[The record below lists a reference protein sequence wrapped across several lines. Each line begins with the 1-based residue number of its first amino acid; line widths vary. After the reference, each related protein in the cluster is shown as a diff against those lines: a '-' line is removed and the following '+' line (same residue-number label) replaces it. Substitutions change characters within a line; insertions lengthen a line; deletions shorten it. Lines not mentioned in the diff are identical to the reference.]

1 MSGKTDQAHGQV
13 AGLLSA
19 YIDGEVTA
27 DETAVIESHL
37 ATCAHCQRDLTALRQ
52 TVALLSELP
61 SVAAPRPFT
70 LRPADV
76 AQVERR
82 PADRVA
88 WWQWVTKAPGVVAG
102 LAALLCVVLV
112 GGVLL
117 MGRLGPGVVL
127 DMAPAATSVAFE
139 KAAAEPEAVPAGAE
153 KSLSLAEQTEE
164 APTTSTPVP
173 APEKPLEPQR
183 EEMVEESTMDAGA
196 WADGEHEV
204 KEGVGAGAVP
214 AASPTMMAAAT
225 AQRLAPAPAEA
236 EQADRALE
244 EPAAANAPP
253 SAAPPPQPTATPIAL
268 LPVKDMEI
276 EIRPGVILVSGR
288 LPLVEG
294 RSLLAELWREGQLI
308 QWAMPESQRATV
320 EADGQFALRLEA
332 QPAIPGFDLFAVEPA
347 EYEIRIRPVDPLA
360 PVEARIPF
368 DTFLPPSGE

>member
-27 DETAVIESHL
+27 DERVVIESHL

-61 SVAAPRPFT
+61 SVPAPRPFT

-82 PADRVA
+82 SPDSLA
-88 WWQWVTKAPGVVAG
+88 WWQWVAKTPGVVAG

-117 MGRLGPGVVL
+117 MGRVSPGAVL

-139 KAAAEPEAVPAGAE
+139 KAAPEPEAMPAAAE
-153 KSLSLAEQTEE
+153 KSLSLAEQPEE
-164 APTTSTPVP
+164 APTSIP

-183 EEMVEESTMDAGA
+183 EEMVEESMMDAEA

-214 AASPTMMAAAT
+214 AASPTVMAAAT
-225 AQRLAPAPAEA
+225 AQPLAPAPAE
-236 EQADRALE
+236 ADRALE
-244 EPAAANAPP
+244 EPAAANAAR
-253 SAAPPPQPTATPIAL
+253 SATPPPQPTATPIAL
-268 LPVKDMEI
+268 LPVTDVEI
-276 EIRPGVILVSGR
+276 EIQPGVILVSGR

-308 QWAMPESQRATV
+308 EWAIPESQRATV

-332 QPAIPGFDLFAVEPA
+332 PPTIPAFDLFAVEPA
-347 EYEIRIRPVDPLA
+347 QYEIRIRPVDPLA

-368 DTFLPPSGE
+368 NTFLPPSAE

>member
-1 MSGKTDQAHGQV
+1 VSGQTDQAHGQV

-27 DETAVIESHL
+27 DERAVIESHL
-37 ATCAHCQRDLTALRQ
+37 ATCADCQRDLTALRQ
-52 TVALLSELP
+52 TVALLSQLP

-88 WWQWVTKAPGVVAG
+88 WWQWVAKTPGVVAG

-117 MGRLGPGVVL
+117 MGRVGPGAVL

-139 KAAAEPEAVPAGAE
+139 KSAIEPEAMPAAAE
-153 KSLSLAEQTEE
+153 KSLSLAEQPEE
-164 APTTSTPVP
+164 APTSTPT
-173 APEKPLEPQR
+173 PEMPLEPQR
-183 EEMVEESTMDAGA
+183 EEVAEESMMDAGG

-204 KEGVGAGAVP
+204 KEGVGAEALP
-214 AASPTMMAAAT
+214 AASPTAVAAAT
-225 AQRLAPAPAEA
+225 AQPVAPAPAEA

-244 EPAAANAPP
+244 EPAAANVAP
-253 SAAPPPQPTATPIAL
+253 SATRSPQPTSTAIAL
-268 LPVKDMEI
+268 LPVQDVEI
-276 EIRPGVILVSGR
+276 EIQPGVILVSGR
-288 LPLVEG
+288 LPLAEG
-294 RSLLAELWREGQLI
+294 QPLLAGLWREGQLI
-308 QWAMPESQRATV
+308 EWATPESQRTV
-320 EADGQFALRLEA
+320 MDADGQFALRLEA
-332 QPAIPGFDLFAVEPA
+332 PPATPGFYLFAVEPA
-347 EYEIRIRPVDPLA
+347 QYEIRIRPVDPLA

-368 DTFLPPSGE
+368 DTFLSPSAE

>member
-276 EIRPGVILVSGR
+276 EIQPGVILVSGR

-294 RSLLAELWREGQLI
+294 RPLLAQLWRAGQLI
-308 QWAMPESQRATV
+308 QWAIPESQRTTV
-320 EADGQFALRLEA
+320 DADGQFALRLEA
-332 QPAIPGFDLFAVEPA
+332 PPTIPAFDLFAVEPA

>member
-27 DETAVIESHL
+27 DERAVIESHL
-37 ATCAHCQRDLTALRQ
+37 ATCADCQRDLAALRQ
-52 TVALLSELP
+52 TVALLSQLP

-76 AQVERR
+76 AQVARR
-82 PADRVA
+82 SADRAA
-88 WWQWVTKAPGVVAG
+88 WWQWVAKAPGVVAG

-117 MGRLGPGVVL
+117 MGRVGPGTVL
-127 DMAPAATSVAFE
+127 DMAPAAPLVALE
-139 KAAAEPEAVPAGAE
+139 KPAVEPDAMPAAAE
-153 KSLSLAEQTEE
+153 KSVSLAEKPEE
-164 APTTSTPVP
+164 APTSTPAP
-173 APEKPLEPQR
+173 AAEMTLDPQR
-183 EEMVEESTMDAGA
+183 EEMVEESVMDAGE
-196 WADGEHEV
+196 WAEGEHEV
-204 KEGVGAGAVP
+204 KEGVGAGAPP
-214 AASPTMMAAAT
+214 AASPTVMAAAT
-225 AQRLAPAPAEA
+225 AQPLAPAPAEA

-244 EPAAANAPP
+244 EPAAANAAP
-253 SAAPPPQPTATPIAL
+253 SAASPPQPTATPIAL
-268 LPVKDMEI
+268 LPVKNLEI
-276 EIRPGVILVSGR
+276 EIQPGVILVSGR

-294 RSLLAELWREGQLI
+294 RPLLAELWREGQLI
-308 QWAMPESQRATV
+308 EWAIPESQRATV

-332 QPAIPGFDLFAVEPA
+332 QPAIPNSDLLSVEPA

-368 DTFLPPSGE
+368 DTFPPPSAE